1 MAETPTNLNHDT
13 WATSDRPVPT
23 RFVRPLLRFM
33 SVEAAGGLVLLVGA
47 VAALVWANAPF
58 GESYA
63 TFWETPLSLEIGDL
77 IHLDESLKDF
87 VNDALMTVFFFVV
100 GLEIKREL
108 AVGELRDRKR
118 ATLPAI
124 AAIGGMV
131 VPALIYVLFVLGEPG
146 EATRGW
152 GIPMATDIAFSVG
165 VISLL
170 GTRVSVGAKLFLLA
184 LAIADDIG
192 AIAVIAIFYTA
203 ELALNWLLAS
213 LLTLTVIYLAG
224 RIGIRSTAFYVVA
237 GISAWFFL
245 FESGVHAT
253 LAGVAL
259 GFLTP
264 AAAWYSD
271 SDYFDRAQWILS
283 QRQMD
288 EAAPSSVERVDDHAL
303 TLSSVARESV
313 PPLNRLERALH
324 PWSSFV
330 IVPIFALANAGVRF
344 ADIDVGAAVTSSV
357 ALGVGMGLVV
367 GKIVGITGATWLA
380 RRFNL
385 GRLPPRTGW
394 RQIIGLSG
402 LAGIGF
408 TVSLFVTELAF
419 TGDELADRAKI
430 GIFIGS
436 TVAGV
441 IGYLLLRSS
450 PTPQEALQAARE
462 DMGLETPGSLPVSGT
477 GQASADDPEETPS

>member
-1 MAETPTNLNHDT
+1 MADSTTNLNHDT
-13 WATSDRPVPT
+13 WLTSDRTVPS
-23 RFVRPLLRFM
+23 RFVRPVLRFA
-33 SVEAAGGLVLLVGA
+33 SIEASGGVVLLIGA
-47 VAALVWANAPF
+47 VAALIWANAPF

-63 TFWETPLSLEIGDL
+63 SFWETPLNLEIGEL
-77 IHLDESLKDF
+77 IHLDESLRDF
-87 VNDALMTVFFFVV
+87 VNDALMTIFFFVV

-118 ATLPAI
+118 AALPAI
-124 AAIGGMV
+124 AAVGGMV
-131 VPALIYVLFVLGEPG
+131 VPALIYVAFVIGEPG

-165 VISLL
+165 VVSLL
-170 GTRVSVGAKLFLLA
+170 GARVSVGAKLFLLA

-192 AIAVIAIFYTA
+192 AIAVIAIFYTSD
-203 ELALNWLLAS
+203 LATGWLAAS
-213 LLTLTVIYLAG
+213 LATLAVIYVAG
-224 RIGIRSTAFYVVA
+224 RVGIRSTTFYVVA
-237 GISAWFFL
+237 GIAAWFFL

-271 SDYFDRAQWILS
+271 RDYYDRASWILS

-288 EAAPSSVERVDDHAL
+288 EAAPSSAERVDDHAL
-303 TLSSVARESV
+303 TLANVAKESV

-330 IVPIFALANAGVRF
+330 VVPIFALANAGVRF
-344 ADIDVGAAVTSSV
+344 ADIDVGAALTSSV
-357 ALGVGMGLVV
+357 ALGVGFGLVV

-380 RRFNL
+380 LRFNI

-394 RQIIGLSG
+394 LQIIGLAS

-419 TGDELADRAKI
+419 TGGELADRAKI

-436 TVAGV
+436 TVAG
-441 IGYLLLRSS
+441 IAGYLLLRSS
-450 PTPQEALQAARE
+450 PTPQEALEASRE
-462 DMGLETPGSLPVSGT
+462 DMGLTP
-477 GQASADDPEETPS
+477 PEPNLDGAQTEAGNTE

>member
-1 MAETPTNLNHDT
+1 MADPTTNLNHDT
-13 WATSDRPVPT
+13 WLTSDRTVPS
-23 RFVRPLLRFM
+23 RFVRPVLRFT
-33 SVEAAGGLVLLVGA
+33 SIEASGGIVLLIGA
-47 VAALVWANAPF
+47 VAALIWVNAPF

-63 TFWETPLSLEIGDL
+63 SFWETPLNLEIGEL
-77 IHLDESLKDF
+77 IHLDESLRDF
-87 VNDALMTVFFFVV
+87 VNDALMTIFFFVV

-118 ATLPAI
+118 AALPAI
-124 AAIGGMV
+124 AAVGGMV
-131 VPALIYVLFVLGEPG
+131 VPALIYVAFVIGEPG

-152 GIPMATDIAFSVG
+152 GIPMATDIAFSIG
-165 VISLL
+165 VVSLL
-170 GTRVSVGAKLFLLA
+170 GARVSVGAKLFLLA

-192 AIAVIAIFYTA
+192 AIAVIAIFYTSD
-203 ELALNWLLAS
+203 LATGWLAAS
-213 LLTLTVIYLAG
+213 LATLAVIYVAG
-224 RIGIRSTAFYVVA
+224 RVGIRSTTFYVVA
-237 GISAWFFL
+237 GIAAWFFL

-271 SDYFDRAQWILS
+271 RDYYDRASWILS

-303 TLSSVARESV
+303 TLANVAKESV

-330 IVPIFALANAGVRF
+330 VVPIFALANAGVRF
-344 ADIDVGAAVTSSV
+344 ADIDVGAALTSSV
-357 ALGVGMGLVV
+357 ALGVGFGLVV

-380 RRFNL
+380 LRFNI

-394 RQIIGLSG
+394 LQIIGLAS

-419 TGDELADRAKI
+419 TGGELADRAKI

-436 TVAGV
+436 TVAG
-441 IGYLLLRSS
+441 IAGYLLLRAS
-450 PTPQEALQAARE
+450 PTPQEALEASRE
-462 DMGLETPGSLPVSGT
+462 DMGL
-477 GQASADDPEETPS
+477 TPSEPDPDGAQTEAGSTE

>member
-1 MAETPTNLNHDT
+1 MADPTTNLNHDT
-13 WATSDRPVPT
+13 WLTSDRTVPSQ
-23 RFVRPLLRFM
+23 FVRPVLRFT
-33 SVEAAGGLVLLVGA
+33 SIEASGGIVLLIGA
-47 VAALVWANAPF
+47 VAALIWANAPF

-63 TFWETPLSLEIGDL
+63 SFWETPLNLEIGEL
-77 IHLDESLKDF
+77 IHLDESLRDF
-87 VNDALMTVFFFVV
+87 VNDALMTIFFFVV

-118 ATLPAI
+118 AALPAI
-124 AAIGGMV
+124 AAVGGMV
-131 VPALIYVLFVLGEPG
+131 VPALIYVAFVIGEPG

-165 VISLL
+165 VVSLL
-170 GTRVSVGAKLFLLA
+170 GARVSVGAKLFLLA

-192 AIAVIAIFYTA
+192 AITVIAIFYTSD
-203 ELALNWLLAS
+203 LATGWLAAS
-213 LLTLTVIYLAG
+213 LATLAVIYVAG
-224 RIGIRSTAFYVVA
+224 RVGIRSTTFYVVA
-237 GISAWFFL
+237 GIAAWFFL

-271 SDYFDRAQWILS
+271 RDYYDRASWILS

-303 TLSSVARESV
+303 TLANVAKESV

-330 IVPIFALANAGVRF
+330 VVPIFALANAGVRF
-344 ADIDVGAAVTSSV
+344 ADIDVGAALTSSV
-357 ALGVGMGLVV
+357 ALGVGFGLVV

-380 RRFNL
+380 LRFNI

-394 RQIIGLSG
+394 LQIIGLAS

-419 TGDELADRAKI
+419 TGGELADRAKI

-436 TVAGV
+436 TVAG
-441 IGYLLLRSS
+441 IAGYLLLRAS
-450 PTPQEALQAARE
+450 PTPQEALEASRE
-462 DMGLETPGSLPVSGT
+462 DMGL
-477 GQASADDPEETPS
+477 TPSEPDPDGAQTEAGSTE

>member
-1 MAETPTNLNHDT
+1 MAEPPSNLNHDT
-13 WATSDRPVPT
+13 WLTSDRPVPS
-23 RFVRPLLRFM
+23 RFVRPVLRFT
-33 SVEAAGGLVLLVGA
+33 SIEAAGGIVLLVGA

-63 TFWETPLSLEIGDL
+63 TFWNTPLNLEIGEA

-87 VNDALMTVFFFVV
+87 VNDALMTIFFFVV

-118 ATLPAI
+118 AALPAI
-124 AAIGGMV
+124 AALGGMV
-131 VPALIYVLFVLGEPG
+131 VPALIYLAFVIGEPG

-170 GTRVSVGAKLFLLA
+170 GARVSVGAKLFLLA

-192 AIAVIAIFYTA
+192 AIAVIAIFYTQD
-203 ELALNWLLAS
+203 LAAGWLVAS
-213 LLTLTVIYLAG
+213 LLALASIFVAG
-224 RIGIRSTAFYVVA
+224 RVGIRSSLFYIVA
-237 GISAWFFL
+237 GVVAWFFL

-271 SDYFDRAQWILS
+271 SDYFDRANWILS

-288 EAAPSSVERVDDHAL
+288 EAAPRSVERVDDHAL
-303 TLSSVARESV
+303 TLANIAKESV

-330 IVPIFALANAGVRF
+330 VVPIFALANAGVRF
-344 ADIDVGAAVTSSV
+344 SDIDVGAAVTSSI
-357 ALGVGMGLVV
+357 ALGVGAGLVI
-367 GKIVGITGATWLA
+367 GKIVGITGATWIAVRLD
-380 RRFNL
+380 L

-394 RQIIGLSG
+394 RQVVGLAA

-408 TVSLFVTELAF
+408 TVSLFIAELAF
-419 TGDELADRAKI
+419 SSADLADRAKL

-436 TVAGV
+436 TVAG
-441 IGYLLLRSS
+441 IAGYLLLRSS
-450 PTPQEALQAARE
+450 PTPQEALEAGQQE
-462 DMGLETPGSLPVSGT
+462 MGLEQPEPPTEPAA
-477 GQASADDPEETPS
+477 GQDTNPEP